1 MVVLQA
7 LRVWVLATLGIYW
20 TTRVI
25 TLEGAP
31 LITGGPFRLFR
42 HPNYMVVIAEIAV
55 FPLAFGEVWV
65 AVAFSILNGA
75 MLFWR
80 IRVEEQALNARR
92 DLGGQ
97 PKAV

>member
-1 MVVLQA
+1 M
-7 LRVWVLATLGIYW
+7 TLGIYW
-20 TTRVI
+20 TTRII

-42 HPNYMVVIAEIAV
+42 HPNYMVVIGEIAI

-65 AVAFSILNGA
+65 AIVFSILNGA
-75 MLFWR
+75 VLIWR
-80 IRVEEQALNARR
+80 IRIEEQALLARR
-92 DLGGQ
+92 GLNGQ